1 MKTLPLALVV
11 SMVSMGLF
19 GIGCGS
25 EPEEEGPPAETEVAR
40 IASSLERK
48 LAVPIAIPA
57 DSGIGAALED
67 LVEARAATLT
77 AQPIVNMG
85 STGQR
90 CTVVRYLDDKNVEQM
105 RRDRC
110 TSDKLRIGK
119 VLYTDENRDGKVDQ
133 VTDSTTGTYD
143 LFDDD
148 FDGKAD
154 RMIES
159 AERVAT
165 PPIALTDFAPNVTIT
180 AGGTIASRAR
190 QDKDHD
196 GKFDV
201 ESVTATTAFRI
212 VTPVTTGEPTP

>member
-11 SMVSMGLF
+11 SMGLF
-19 GIGCGS
+19 AIGCGG
-25 EPEEEGPPAETEVAR
+25 EPEDESQPVETEVAR
-40 IASSLERK
+40 LASSLERK
-48 LAVPIAIPA
+48 LAVPIAVPA
-57 DSGIGAALED
+57 DSGIGALLDD
-67 LVEARAATLT
+67 LVAARAETLT

-90 CTVVRYLDDKNVEQM
+90 CTVVRYVDDKNVEQM

-110 TSDKLRIGK
+110 VSDKLRIGK
-119 VLYTDENRDGKVDQ
+119 VLYTDENKDGKVDQ
-133 VTDSTTGTYD
+133 LSDSTTGTYE

-154 RMIES
+154 RMVES

-180 AGGTIASRAR
+180 AGGSIASRAR
-190 QDKDHD
+190 EDKDHD

-212 VTPVTTGEPTP
+212 VTPVSTGEPAR